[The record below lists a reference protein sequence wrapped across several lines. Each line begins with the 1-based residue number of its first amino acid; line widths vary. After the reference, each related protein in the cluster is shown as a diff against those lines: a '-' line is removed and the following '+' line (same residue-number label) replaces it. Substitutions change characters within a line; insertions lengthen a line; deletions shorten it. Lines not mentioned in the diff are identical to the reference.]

1 MPRKRKVYQK
11 KSIVK
16 QKNRLTEKFFW
27 PLCDTS
33 RRFKTCIGLSKK
45 YLARMAILT
54 QACFLFAFHVCV
66 FLCES
71 IQRIGKPRRG
81 TRALYRGSR
90 QGRGPAYKAV
100 LCIIVIV
107 ISIISFFSGC
117 QCQVKPE
124 PAAWDKMTWQQQYIF
139 FRIIENIWWENRLN
153 QLEDQDNGTEAK
165 TQTQQE
171 KVGQDRTAEKC
182 ETPKALEKDR

>member
-16 QKNRLTEKFFW
+16 EKIALTRKFFW

-90 QGRGPAYKAV
+90 QGRGPAFKAV

-107 ISIISFFSGC
+107 I
-117 QCQVKPE
+117 
-124 PAAWDKMTWQQQYIF
+124 YNIF
-139 FRIIENIWWENRLN
+139 FLWMSLSRQTRTCSLGQNDLAAAVYFF
-153 QLEDQDNGTEAK
+153 QDH
-165 TQTQQE
+165 
-171 KVGQDRTAEKC
+171 
-182 ETPKALEKDR
+182 